1 MYNDHSYIKLS
12 LFPFAIIVGCPGVS
26 KTKSRTCDYR
36 KWKSVWSAQDSS
48 HFPSAINRRAKQ
60 AWGNK
65 WHANCKHLR
74 TLPKGQ
80 KVNSAPTKFRSF
92 PLALQHEV
100 TRSLCC
106 YTPRWDTN
114 PPLHL
119 VRFPDSSPV
128 WVKGGIVS
136 EECLALVSNAKND
149 FYKFFQKALSCKPD

>member
-1 MYNDHSYIKLS
+1 MKLS

-60 AWGNK
+60 AWGNSDMLT
-65 WHANCKHLR
+65 ANICI
-74 TLPKGQ
+74 PCQ
-80 KVNSAPTKFRSF
+80 KVKRLILHPQSSGAFLWLCSMKWP
-92 PLALQHEV
+92 EV
-100 TRSLCC
+100 LCC

-136 EECLALVSNAKND
+136 EECLAQEPNTMSRTD
-149 FYKFFQKALSCKPD
+149 PEPWSFHM